1 VRKYILASSQR
12 SGRHSSK
19 HFGIVLHFR
28 IFMYSMGGGTYVG
41 TVGRDG
47 TVGSIGRDASH
58 ARG

>member
-1 VRKYILASSQR
+1 M
-12 SGRHSSK
+12 HSSK

-28 IFMYSMGGGTYVG
+28 IFMYNSMGGGTYVG

-58 ARG
+58 AG